1 MLRAQEDYLYLQ
13 PLIAQRLREQMPDL
27 VAYGVQSMDQI
38 LATELRQPIAFVLW
52 DGERFKDTSR
62 AGGSTISSQR
72 WAVMVA
78 VANANQDAQDAPLH
92 NEAGPLLA
100 KAHAALAGW
109 TPESIAGRSFKRV
122 NGRSPIYSPNAGIYP
137 LTFEIDI
144 NL

>member
-1 MLRAQEDYLYLQ
+1 MLRARQDYLFLQ
-13 PLIAQRLREQMPDL
+13 PLIAQRLREQLPQL
-27 VAYGVQSMDQI
+27 VAYGVQSMEQI

-72 WAVMVA
+72 FAVMLA
-78 VANANQDAQDAPLH
+78 VANATQDAQDAPLH

-100 KAHAALAGW
+100 QVHTALAGW
-109 TPESIAGRSFKRV
+109 EPEGIAQRSFRRV
-122 NGRSPIYSPNAGIYP
+122 SGRSPIYSPNAGIYP